1 VHIKSIDFLKGMAI
15 LGVLTMHSCV
25 SHACLNYGTPVEI
38 LLLQSVP
45 IFLILM
51 GIVGAISL
59 NEKGLNLKPYITK
72 KATRFILPLIPV
84 FFITLYIGLAGYK
97 PIVKSPMMLLGQ
109 MPVVGPGNY
118 YITLVLAS
126 IVTIPLLWYISKK
139 SMGLMLAG
147 SFGISILFELI
158 FPNGYSAFLYIFKFQ
173 FAFAIGIYLADCIFK
188 KKIPL
193 LLDLG
198 IFLSTSLVVYLGIT
212 GTQLFNYELTYFN
225 ALTFLFAAG
234 LILSIIFLNISWAP
248 IDFLGNASYHIFLTQ
263 MIFFILF
270 NFGYIINLFVTI
282 SVGILFYW
290 SDNKLQMN
298 INRNGWLK
306 N

>member
-1 VHIKSIDFLKGMAI
+1 
-15 LGVLTMHSCV
+15 
-25 SHACLNYGTPVEI
+25 
-38 LLLQSVP
+38 
-45 IFLILM
+45 
-51 GIVGAISL
+51 
-59 NEKGLNLKPYITK
+59 
-72 KATRFILPLIPV
+72 
-84 FFITLYIGLAGYK
+84 
-97 PIVKSPMMLLGQ
+97 MLLGQ

-158 FPNGYSAFLYIFKFQ
+158 FPNGYSAFLYIFKFL
-173 FAFAIGIYLADCIFK
+173 FAFAIGIYLADCITK

-282 SVGILFYW
+282 SIGILFYW
-290 SDNKLQMN
+290 SDNKLQMI